1 MYDGCLS
8 RVSVSVCVTALPG
21 RQVSG
26 PELSDSLA
34 AGAGVRG
41 EDPRPA
47 AVLPQPGRLSAPT
60 PGQAER
66 GRGGRRPAGGRA
78 GDRLRL
84 RPAAAS
90 SRDAHLSRPP
100 VIAGHCSSV
109 IVTGHRPLATRFN
122 RLPARHMAS
131 RPGSL
136 RIAQLIQ
143 DTLFCA

>member
-1 MYDGCLS
+1 MTA
-8 RVSVSVCVTALPG
+8 VCVCVCDGSPPA

-34 AGAGVRG
+34 AGAGLRS

-84 RPAAAS
+84 RPAATG

-100 VIAGHCSSV
+100 VIAGHCSLV

-122 RLPARHMAS
+122 
-131 RPGSL
+131 
-136 RIAQLIQ
+136 
-143 DTLFCA
+143 